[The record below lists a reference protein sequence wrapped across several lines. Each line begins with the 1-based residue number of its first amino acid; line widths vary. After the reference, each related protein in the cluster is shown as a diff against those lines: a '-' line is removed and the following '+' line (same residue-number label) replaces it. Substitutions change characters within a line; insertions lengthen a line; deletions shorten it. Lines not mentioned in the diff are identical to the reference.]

1 MKRKALIP
9 MLVCTTLAAAELPA
23 VAQQHVTDAHV
34 QELIKAAAS
43 RVGAQANG
51 APAIDTQAATNARP
65 GIQLS
70 LDDAVKLA
78 LDRNLDIAVQ
88 RLNPA
93 TFDYAISSLAA
104 AYKPA
109 LTSQLSH
116 VANTNP
122 STQTLSGAAVGTGI
136 DQGTSNYNAGIA
148 QNFKWGGGALAVQL
162 NNNRQTTT
170 SSTALFNP
178 AFNTNWSAQFTQPLL
193 RNFRID
199 TTRQQL
205 AISRLNQ

>member
-1 MKRKALIP
+1 MNRKALIP
-9 MLVCTTLAAAELPA
+9 MLLCTSLAAVEGPA
-23 VAQQHVTDAHV
+23 AAQQRVTDAHV
-34 QELIKAAAS
+34 QELIKAAAAG
-43 RVGAQANG
+43 VGAQSG
-51 APAIDTQAATNARP
+51 TPVLDTRQAAENARAAV
-65 GIQLS
+65 QLT

-93 TFDYAISSLAA
+93 TFDYAIASLAA
-104 AYKPA
+104 NYKPS

-148 QNFKWGGGALAVQL
+148 QNFRWGGGALAVQL

-170 SSTALFNP
+170 SLTALFNP
-178 AFNTNWSAQFTQPLL
+178 AFNTNWSA
-193 RNFRID
+193 
-199 TTRQQL
+199 
-205 AISRLNQ
+205 